1 MSFDWQTEEENGWE
15 DQGWQE
21 KPISTNSPQVPWRT
35 IIIVAVLLVAA
46 GVVVYRQVNRR
57 VDEATTAV
65 ESDIFAA
72 HNLLSKAAA
81 GQDAALGKA
90 VLSGRDLGWSQ
101 VQSDLLENGLF
112 YQNPEFGLRLPDGD
126 AAFAPLFRED
136 ERFIDLVMS
145 PDLNSAELLYARDYL
160 ALTDD
165 GLETVTLQQTA
176 VYRRGES
183 RWLLS
188 PPLEDFWGE
197 WQTEELDNLTFVYPE
212 RDTAVMVELIPMLQS
227 LLADTCD
234 TLPELDCNAPMRIR
248 FDTDPESLL
257 EAANPANLYDE
268 SLRLNL
274 PTPTLIG
281 LPIGKDGYE
290 ALRAAY
296 GKNVVSALIGHSL
309 AYNCC
314 RHAPVYQAILI
325 YQLSELGLAEWPMIP
340 EMYAQLATDGV
351 YTDLLFPYWGSQEFA
366 DLHDENGRYLFA
378 FVDFLV
384 QRQVS
389 PTVLIQ
395 RMDTRQN
402 FSSWLG
408 EISESF
414 LAPSLMSNPAQE
426 ISRDWWFFTM
436 SQSEM
441 LDSAEQPIPLPA
453 QDLQVI
459 CLNNLDMSLDLT
471 QTQLFRYQL
480 GTETWL
486 DEFSSQGMAFFN
498 PLPRDNGVILQLVQ
512 ATAEQYW
519 ETLWWHNSE
528 GTEIVTA
535 EDVFSISLGQMDPN
549 GRFLLTYTGLEEDI
563 LPASQ
568 LVEVEGCKDGLCD
581 SMAVEGTPHW
591 SPNGQL
597 LLLTDTNLFE
607 SPQYMVD
614 GRIITL
620 NPGSPNQVTDLWL
633 LQAPAEPDERIK
645 VGEGISPF
653 WLTDTLFGFIRSV
666 PQTDLPTSQELVVM
680 GLDDLEAQP
689 VLQTAALQAELPESN
704 RRNPLLMRYAVAHPT
719 NPNQVFVMAAT
730 QADDSYI
737 FQVDVATAEV
747 TLLLQLDL
755 SRGEHSLGFSPDG
768 RFLVATGAWW
778 QENNSRIDTSPF
790 GVLHLVD
797 LETGDQRSI
806 VINNLVYFPSFTF
819 DWSLDGNWLAFIRD
833 DNVIG
838 LIAPAYD
845 YQQMIFKDVG
855 LCTSLAWINPLPTE

>member
-1 MSFDWQTEEENGWE
+1 MSFDWQTEEEGGWD
-15 DQGWQE
+15 DQPWQE
-21 KPISTNSPQVPWRT
+21 KPLLARSPKFPWRA
-35 IIIVAVLLVAA
+35 IVVVAVLLAA
-46 GVVVYRQVNRR
+46 VGVMVYRQVTRR
-57 VDEATTAV
+57 IDEATTAV

-72 HNLLSKAAA
+72 HNLLSRAAA

-101 VQSDLLENGLF
+101 TQTDLLENGLF
-112 YQNPEFGLRLPDGD
+112 YQSPELGLRLPEDST
-126 AAFAPLFRED
+126 AFEPLFRED
-136 ERFIDLVMS
+136 ERFIDLIVA
-145 PDLNSAELLYARDYL
+145 PDLNSAELLYARDFL
-160 ALTDD
+160 ALTED

-197 WQTEELDNLTFVYPE
+197 WQTEELENLTVVYPE
-212 RDTAVMVELIPMLQS
+212 RDTAVMVELIPMLQQ
-227 LLADTCD
+227 LLADTCA
-234 TLPELDCNAPMRIR
+234 TLPELACRDPLRIR

-257 EAANPANLYDE
+257 EVADPANLYDE
-268 SLRLNL
+268 NLRLNL
-274 PTPTLIG
+274 PTPTLVG

-290 ALRAAY
+290 ALRIAY

-314 RHAPVYQAILI
+314 RHAPVYQAILT
-325 YQLSELGLAEWPMIP
+325 YQLSELGLSEWPMTP
-340 EMYAQLATDGV
+340 EMYAQLAADGV
-351 YTDLLFPYWGSQEFA
+351 YTDVLFPYWGSQDFA
-366 DLHDENGRYLFA
+366 DLQDENGRYLFA

-384 QRQVS
+384 QRQMS
-389 PTVLIQ
+389 PVVLIQ
-395 RMDTRQN
+395 SMDSRQN

-408 EISESF
+408 EVSESF
-414 LAPSLMSNPAQE
+414 LAPSLMANPAQE

-441 LDSAEQPIPLPA
+441 LASAEQPIPLPA
-453 QDLQVI
+453 QDLQII
-459 CLNNLDMSLDLT
+459 CTDNLDFSMDL
-471 QTQLFRYQL
+471 QESQLFRYEL
-480 GTETWL
+480 GSETWQEEYTSL
-486 DEFSSQGMAFFN
+486 GMAFFN

-512 ATAEQYW
+512 ATEDQYW
-519 ETLWWHNSE
+519 ETLWWHNGE
-528 GTEIVTA
+528 ATQVVTA
-535 EDVFSISLGQMDPN
+535 EDVLSISLGQMDPN
-549 GRFLLTYTGLEEDI
+549 GRFLLTYTGLEEDM

-568 LVEVEGCKDGLCD
+568 LVDVDGCQEGSCD
-581 SMAVEGTPHW
+581 STAMEGTPHW
-591 SPNGQL
+591 SPNGHL
-597 LLLTDTNLFE
+597 MLLTDTTLFE

-620 NPGSPNQVTDLWL
+620 SPNTPNQVTNLWL
-633 LQAPAEPDERIK
+633 RETQAAPDERLK

-653 WLTDTLFGFIRSV
+653 WLTDTRFGFIRSV
-666 PQTDLPTSQELVVM
+666 PQTYLPTSQELVVM
-680 GLDDLEAQP
+680 QLDDLEPQP

-704 RRNPLLMRYAVAHPT
+704 RRNPLLMRYALAHPT
-719 NPNQVFVMAAT
+719 NPDLVFIMAAT

-737 FQVDVATAEV
+737 FQVDVTTAEV
-747 TLLLQLDL
+747 SLLLQLDL

-768 RFLVATGAWW
+768 RFLVATGSWW
-778 QENNSRIDTSPF
+778 PETSPRDGTALF
-790 GVLHLVD
+790 GVLNLVD

-806 VINNLVYFPSFTF
+806 LTNNLVYFPSFTF

-845 YQQMIFKDVG
+845 YQQMIFQDAG
-855 LCTSLAWINPLPTE
+855 LCTSLAWINPLPSD